1 KNVDGN
7 KSSYYLYKYTDDV
20 SAKLYFGPVWDYD
33 IAYGNYTASYYRER
47 NLPSGEGLMTA
58 VDDYKRYY
66 WFPKLYA
73 HEDFRQAVK
82 EAYRDRFRPCLEVIL
97 GLAAPTEDTGSLMSL
112 NDYEALLTSAASRN
126 FDRWRTFNDSKFPVK
141 TGADFHE
148 NIAFLRTFLTDRMAY
163 LDSIWLE

>member
-1 KNVDGN
+1 
-7 KSSYYLYKYTDDV
+7 
-20 SAKLYFGPVWDYD
+20 
-33 IAYGNYTASYYRER
+33 
-47 NLPSGEGLMTA
+47 MTA

-112 NDYEALLTSAASRN
+112 NDYEALLTSAAAMN